1 MYAIDTSKEFANRN
15 EIPEELRAD
24 FDYLETHFMYKDWV
38 LVTQFLMITTSYD
51 HNFTITVPLLQYFL
65 KIPKKTTDDFINRV
79 PKDLQKPLKFYNEEG
94 QISNCSANDTPDIY
108 VDSNGKCFFSVPGL
122 TRREL
127 DSGREVLKFHP
138 FCCFVKS
145 KISAGYSS
153 VALIERLQER
163 SYFILVEFRIA

>member
-1 MYAIDTSKEFANRN
+1 MSAIDTSNEFANRN

-38 LVTQFLMITTSYD
+38 VQHRNFVPFL
-51 HNFTITVPLLQYFL
+51 HYFL
-65 KIPKKTTDDFINRV
+65 KIPQKTTDDFLNRV
-79 PKDLQKPLKFYNEEG
+79 PKELQKPLKFYNEEG
-94 QISNCSANDTPDIY
+94 QISNVSANDTPDIY

-122 TRREL
+122 TRREF

-153 VALIERLQER
+153 VALTERLQER
-163 SYFILVEFRIA
+163 SYTVSVFSGLNDLLD

>member
-1 MYAIDTSKEFANRN
+1 MPVIDTSNEFANRN

-38 LVTQFLMITTSYD
+38 VQHRNFVPFL
-51 HNFTITVPLLQYFL
+51 HYFL
-65 KIPKKTTDDFINRV
+65 EIPKKTTDDFLNRV
-79 PKDLQKPLKFYNEEG
+79 PKELQKPLKFYNEEG
-94 QISNCSANDTPDIY
+94 QISNVSANDTPDIY

-122 TRREL
+122 TRREF

-153 VALIERLQER
+153 VALTERLQER
-163 SYFILVEFRIA
+163 SYNKI

>member
-1 MYAIDTSKEFANRN
+1 MFSIGTSGDNN
-15 EIPEELRAD
+15 L
-24 FDYLETHFMYKDWV
+24 
-38 LVTQFLMITTSYD
+38 
-51 HNFTITVPLLQYFL
+51 TITVPFLHYFL
-65 KIPKKTTDDFINRV
+65 EIPKKTTDDFLNRV

-94 QISNCSANDTPDIY
+94 HIPNVSANDTPDIY

-122 TRREL
+122 TRREF

-153 VALIERLQER
+153 VALTERLQER
-163 SYFILVEFRIA
+163 SY